1 MLKLIFLDIAR
12 SKIIDNFVIFS
23 IYWSRLKAMSS
34 MHNKN
39 FCNIINVFWFRIE
52 SAEEMESNLNNGDKT
67 DNMY

>member
-1 MLKLIFLDIAR
+1 
-12 SKIIDNFVIFS
+12 
-23 IYWSRLKAMSS
+23 